1 MGESEWNECTLAEC
15 EVSVVST
22 GQGRRVRGG
31 ESPVRRR
38 PWTPGSPVRP
48 RGTAIFPRLSQEV
61 KPQRSQCQGSGGSR
75 GQAVRTKHD
84 QEKQQQ
90 GKQSQEET
98 LQELEK
104 ESRKGL
110 YFKEEIDVITFNC

>member
-1 MGESEWNECTLAEC
+1 M
-15 EVSVVST
+15 
-22 GQGRRVRGG
+22 
-31 ESPVRRR
+31 
-38 PWTPGSPVRP
+38 
-48 RGTAIFPRLSQEV
+48 
-61 KPQRSQCQGSGGSR
+61 
-75 GQAVRTKHD
+75 RTKHD